1 MAIRAY
7 HRFIGEKFLSVITNR
22 SMISYESCN
31 VYTYSVKETKVFE
44 LCTVLEVCKADGF
57 IIIIIE
63 F

>member
-1 MAIRAY
+1 
-7 HRFIGEKFLSVITNR
+7 
-22 SMISYESCN
+22 MISYESCN

-44 LCTVLEVCKADGF
+44 LCTALEVYKVDGF